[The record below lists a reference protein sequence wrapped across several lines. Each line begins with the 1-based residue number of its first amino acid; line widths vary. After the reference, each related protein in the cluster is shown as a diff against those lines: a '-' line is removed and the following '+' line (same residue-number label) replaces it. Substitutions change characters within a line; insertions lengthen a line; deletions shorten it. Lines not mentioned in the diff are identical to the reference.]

1 MPEDLTEHTG
11 TEQALKNTEQALKN
25 TELAFVLKSVFTPVA
40 EALTEQF
47 NMLKNVL
54 FLQNAHQL
62 PVLCY

>member
-1 MPEDLTEHTG
+1 MAEDLTEHTG
-11 TEQALKNTEQALKN
+11 TEQAIKNTEQALQN
-25 TELAFVLKSVFTPVA
+25 TEQSFFLKSVFTPFA

-62 PVLCY
+62 PVLCH